1 MTLLLVHAAA
11 TLFMTGV
18 IWFVQLV
25 HYPLFAVVGEGEA
38 AAYHRA
44 HGRRTSR
51 VVGPPMLV
59 ELATAVA
66 LVLTPPGGVGRAWTW
81 SALAL
86 LGVIWLST
94 AALQVPAHTRL
105 DAGRDPVTERRLVA
119 GNWIRTVAWSAR
131 AVIALA
137 MVEQRLARG

>member
-11 TLFMTGV
+11 TLFMTGL

-25 HYPLFAVVGEGEA
+25 HYPLFSAVGGSEA

-44 HGRRTSR
+44 HGRRTSW

-66 LVLTPPGGVGRAWTW
+66 LVVAPPDGVLRAWSW
-81 SALAL
+81 GGLAL
-86 LGVIWLST
+86 LGVVWLST
-94 AALQVPAHTRL
+94 AVLQVPAHQRL
-105 DAGRDPVTERRLVA
+105 DAGRDPAVERRLVA

-131 AVIALA
+131 AVAALA
-137 MVEQRLARG
+137 MVARAAGA

>member
-25 HYPLFAVVGEGEA
+25 HYPLFGAVGEGEA

-44 HGRRTSR
+44 HGRRTSW

-59 ELATAVA
+59 ELVTAVGLA
-66 LVLTPPGGVGRAWTW
+66 WMPPADLGRAWPWTG
-81 SALAL
+81 LAL
-86 LGVIWLST
+86 LGMVWLST
-94 AALQVPAHTRL
+94 ATLQVPAHTRL
-105 DAGRDPVTERRLVA
+105 DAGRDPATERRLVA

-131 AVIALA
+131 AVLALA
-137 MVEQRLARG
+137 MVARAAA

>member
-25 HYPLFAVVGEGEA
+25 HYPLFAAVGEGEA

-44 HGRRTSR
+44 HGRRTSW

-66 LVLTPPGGVGRAWTW
+66 LVVASPGGVGRVWPW

-105 DAGRDPVTERRLVA
+105 DAGRDAAVERRLVA
-119 GNWIRTVAWSAR
+119 GNWIRTVAWSGRAVAALVMVAR
-131 AVIALA
+131 AAGA
-137 MVEQRLARG
+137 

>member
-1 MTLLLVHAAA
+1 MHAAA

-25 HYPLFAVVGEGEA
+25 HYPLFAAVGEGEA

-44 HGRRTSR
+44 HGRRTSW

-59 ELATAVA
+59 ELAAAVA
-66 LVLTPPGGVGRAWTW
+66 LVWMAPAGVGRGWAWCG
-81 SALAL
+81 LAL
-86 LGVIWLST
+86 LGVVWLST
-94 AALQVPAHTRL
+94 AALQVPAHQRL
-105 DAGRDPVTERRLVA
+105 DAGRDRATERQLVA

-131 AVIALA
+131 ATIALT
-137 MVEQRLARG
+137 MIARTAE

>member
-25 HYPLFAVVGEGEA
+25 HYPLFAAVGEGEA

-44 HGRRTSR
+44 HGRRTSW

-59 ELATAVA
+59 ELATALA
-66 LVLTPPGGVGRAWTW
+66 LAWMPPAGLGRAWAW

-86 LGVIWLST
+86 LGVVWLST
-94 AALQVPAHTRL
+94 AVLQVPAHQRL

-131 AVIALA
+131 AVGALA
-137 MVEQRLARG
+137 MVARAAA